1 MLVSLFVDHCVG
13 LMLCSTKNHCRQ
25 VVRSN
30 VPNGWH
36 PRSAIAI
43 RKLPVDGET
52 SIDMIPKDE
61 PKSNVGP
68 CRSRPVRITIVLF
81 LGGFVENNESG
92 GNVNLVVVG

>member
-1 MLVSLFVDHCVG
+1 MLVSLFVNHCVG

-68 CRSRPVRITIVLF
+68 CRSLLSFFFF
-81 LGGFVENNESG
+81 LGLLRIMNR
-92 GNVNLVVVG
+92 VGM